1 MKAAGKRRKGF
12 EGEREVKKL
21 FIAAGFPA
29 RRVPLSGAMKD
40 TGFGGDVLVALFRC
54 DARCTHTMYEYPH
67 AERKVEVKR
76 RAHGWTS
83 IYKWLADNWALVYR
97 RDRDTYLITLR
108 LSDFLEAIRK

>member
-40 TGFGGDVLVALFRC
+40 TGFGGDVLVCFNHQI
-54 DARCTHTMYEYPH
+54 ARGLGPGNPECP
-67 AERKVEVKR
+67 ERKVEVKR